1 MDDSQQSQLPDV
13 PATEAARFPVVGIGA
28 SAGGLP
34 ALMRLLES
42 MPPAP
47 GMALVIVLHLSA
59 DHPSAADRLLQRAT
73 AMPVVQVSQRM
84 RLRPNQVYIISP
96 GRSLTME
103 ADYLVADEQ
112 PCALGIPMTINI
124 FLRTLAEVHGRQAV
138 GVILS
143 GMGTDGVAGLACIK
157 EHGGVTIAQL
167 PGDAEEGSMPQ
178 AAIDSGMVD
187 FVLPAAQVPGKLMEC
202 RDALTTDGAYSR
214 TGVRTEEALDGILSL
229 VCARTGH
236 DFRHYKPASIL
247 RRIERRLRQRGMPD
261 LASYYRLL
269 HQDAQEA
276 EALLQDLLI
285 GVTNFFRDRDAF
297 NAVAQ
302 TVLPRIIHDKKPG
315 EPLRAW
321 VTACST
327 GEEAY
332 SLGMLLA
339 DHVASVGGAPEM
351 QLFATDVDDRAIAV
365 ARIGRYPDAI
375 AADVPADRLA
385 RYFMLEDDHFRVR
398 KVLRDRILF
407 APHDLLHDPA
417 FSRLDMISCRNV
429 LIYLN
434 REVHRHVLEIFHN
447 ALNPGGYLFLGGAE
461 SADLA
466 PDLFAPVNTRYRIYQ
481 AKPRDKGAR
490 RLPLRLP
497 EPGRGRGLAERTD
510 VAPSLREPRMSAF
523 AEIHQRR
530 LAQLAPP
537 SLLLNAGG
545 DVVHACDRAAA
556 FLRYGGGEPSANVLS
571 LALPALRSELR
582 SAMFQAQNSG
592 APAAS
597 LPVRVEHEG
606 RESVVRLAVVPIRDG
621 GPDDGLMLVQ
631 FETVDDLPGEPADG
645 EGVDPSV
652 RWLEE
657 ALREAR
663 RNVERTVEQAEAVHA
678 DMARANEELQDTV
691 QALRVTIEDLE
702 TDSEELQSRNE
713 ELYTVN
719 AELQMRVEDTA
730 KAHDDLG
737 NLVAATEIAT
747 LFLDRELR
755 IQRFTPHVNR
765 LFNIIAAD
773 VGRPLAHLTSRLDTA
788 RLFEDLTGVFSTLQ
802 PLEQEM
808 RSSDGRD
815 YIVRVHPYRTGYDR
829 VEGLVLTFFDI
840 SRRRMA
846 EDALRESEERF
857 RAFVTASSDM
867 LYRMSADWTE
877 MRNLQGKNVLADT
890 DDPTCSWIEK
900 YIPETE
906 RPRVLEAIARAIETR
921 SIFEL
926 EHQTFGADGGIVWT
940 FSRAI
945 PMLDEAGNIVE
956 WFGAGS
962 DITERKRDK

>member
-1 MDDSQQSQLPDV
+1 MDDSQQPHLSDV
-13 PATEAARFPVVGIGA
+13 PAPGAARFPVVGIGA

-34 ALMRLLES
+34 ALMKLLES

-73 AMPVVQVSQRM
+73 AMPVVQVTQRM
-84 RLRPNQVYIISP
+84 RLRPNQVYVISP

-124 FLRTLAEVHGRQAV
+124 FLRTLAEVHGRQAI

-143 GMGTDGVAGLACIK
+143 GMGSDGVAGLACIK
-157 EHGGVTIAQL
+157 EHGGVTIAQF

-178 AAIDSGMVD
+178 AAIDSGMID
-187 FVLPAAQVPGKLMEC
+187 FVLPAAQVPGKLIEC
-202 RDALTTDGAYSR
+202 RDALAAGDASVPTVT
-214 TGVRTEEALDGILSL
+214 RTEEALDGILHL
-229 VCARTGH
+229 VHARTGH

-247 RRIERRLRQRGMPD
+247 RRIERRLRQRSMPD
-261 LASYYRLL
+261 LPSYYRLL
-269 HQDAQEA
+269 HQDVQEA
-276 EALLQDLLI
+276 ESLLQDLLI

-302 TVLPRIIHDKKPG
+302 TVLPRIVHDKKPG

-434 REVHRHVLEIFHN
+434 REVHRHVLEIFHS

-461 SADLA
+461 SAELA

-490 RLPLRLP
+490 RLPLRVP
-497 EPGRGRGLAERTD
+497 EPGRGGR
-510 VAPSLREPRMSAF
+510 APARADAGSSLREPRMSSF
-523 AEIHQRR
+523 ADIHQRR

-537 SLLLNAGG
+537 SLLLNAAG
-545 DVVHACDRAAA
+545 DVVHACERAAA

-571 LALPALRSELR
+571 LVLPALRTELR
-582 SAMFQAQNSG
+582 NAMFQAQHSG
-592 APAAS
+592 APACT
-597 LPVRVEHEG
+597 LPVPFDHESG
-606 RESVVRLAVVPIRDG
+606 EGVVRLAVVPVSDG
-621 GPDDGLMLVQ
+621 GPDDGMMLVQ
-631 FETVDDLPGEPADG
+631 FETVDDLPGAPADG
-645 EGVDPSV
+645 VDPAV

-678 DMARANEELQDTV
+678 DMARANEELQETV
-691 QALRVTIEDLE
+691 RSLRATIEELE
-702 TDSEELQSRNE
+702 SNGEELQSRNE

-719 AELQMRVEDTA
+719 AELQTRVEDTA
-730 KAHDDLG
+730 KAHDDLA
-737 NLVAATEIAT
+737 NLVSATEIAT
-747 LFLDRELR
+747 LFLDRALR
-755 IQRFTPHVNR
+755 IQRFTPHVTR
-765 LFNIIAAD
+765 LFNIIGAD

-788 RLFEDLTGVFSTLQ
+788 RLFEDLEGVFSTLQ
-802 PLEQEM
+802 PVEHEM

-906 RPRVLEAIARAIETR
+906 RPRVLAAIAHAIETR

-962 DITERKRDK
+962 DITERRRHK